1 MKKSEAILSI
11 LCGFLFGVLL
21 GFLFAPAKKGIDI
34 GNNCGNTTNNNYDQ
48 GDELE
53 EY

>member
-11 LCGFLFGVLL
+11 LCGFLFGIVL
-21 GFLFAPAKKGIDI
+21 GFLFAPIKKGI
-34 GNNCGNTTNNNYDQ
+34 GNNSGNTTNNNYDHS
-48 GDELE
+48 DELE